1 MKKNIS
7 VYEGLVEPGRHSWD
21 RDDSLYI
28 DHDELY
34 SVLSDLEGKRV
45 RITIEELEEKE
56 CLQ

>member
-21 RDDSLYI
+21 NDNSLYI
-28 DHDELY
+28 DHDELN
-34 SVLSDLEGKRV
+34 SVISDLEGKRV

-56 CLQ
+56 